1 MLEIGTKAPAFT
13 LQDKNSNEVSLK
25 DFLGRKVVLY
35 FYPKDSTPG
44 CTRQAQ
50 AFRDAFAEYE
60 ALGAVIIGISKDS
73 VRSHANFAAKNELP
87 FLLLSDPELQAIQAY
102 DVWQEKKLYG
112 KVSMGVVRSTYVID
126 EQGVIEAAW
135 TKVKPEA
142 NVADVLGYLR
152 EGCSC
157 GE

>member
-13 LQDKNSNEVSLK
+13 LQDKDGKEVSLK

-50 AFRDAFAEYE
+50 AFRDAFGEYE

-73 VRSHANFAAKNELP
+73 VKSHANFAAKNELP

>member
-13 LQDKNSNEVSLK
+13 LQDKNGNEVSLR

>member
-1 MLEIGTKAPAFT
+1 MLAIGTKAPAFT
-13 LQDKNSNEVSLK
+13 LQDKDGKTVSLQ
-25 DFLGRKVVLY
+25 DFAGRKVVLY

-44 CTRQAQ
+44 CTRQAK
-50 AFRDAFAEYE
+50 AFKEAFEEYA

-73 VRSHANFAAKNELP
+73 VKSHANFAAKNELP
-87 FLLLSDPELQAIQAY
+87 FILLSDPELQAIQAY
-102 DVWQEKKLYG
+102 EVWQEKKLYG

-126 EQGVIEAAW
+126 EQGMIEAAW

-142 NVADVLGYLR
+142 NVADVLTYLW
-152 EGCSC
+152 EGCTC